1 MFCEERTSLSSD
13 RSPLR
18 HLELGRLLQ
27 IRIMFD
33 NVLENIQILSAK
45 TLKFTRRYCKT
56 LTVVMIEK
64 SIQKVVRCYY
74 VGIGGILDI
83 IFHVFLS
90 SVSV

>member
-1 MFCEERTSLSSD
+1 MFCEERTSLSNG
-13 RSPLR
+13 RLPLR
-18 HLELGRLLQ
+18 HLKLGRLLQ
-27 IRIMFD
+27 IKKMLQH
-33 NVLENIQILSAK
+33 VSENMQILFE
-45 TLKFTRRYCKT
+45 KFTSLRYRKT

-83 IFHVFLS
+83 IFHVFLT